1 MPDREKVIRGLEVC
15 STVQDLAPCPNEC
28 PYHKPDAVC
37 YGTARLMQDA
47 LALLREQEEEQKH
60 IVIWLGKFC
69 AHADRQFQPCF
80 TDEQNIEFFRQ
91 KMKQQFGW
99 EVDGNAAD

>member
-1 MPDREKVIRGLEVC
+1 MIDREKVIHALEVC

-47 LALLREQEEEQKH
+47 LALLREQEPAAANWQ
-60 IVIWLGKFC
+60 
-69 AHADRQFQPCF
+69 DQ
-80 TDEQNIEFFRQ
+80 TDLDDIYLSWRCSRCGHCSPSETRYNYCPYCGA
-91 KMKQQFGW
+91 KMG
-99 EVDGNAAD
+99 VSGDA